1 MARFCSSCGSPIADA
16 ASFCPSCG
24 ARTVAPSTSGG
35 AAAAPGASA
44 AGGLPDNV
52 AGMLAYVTFIPAI
65 VFLVLEPYSRNRFVR
80 FHAFQSIFLCAAL
93 VIAHLVFTFIPI
105 IGWAIAALISVAA
118 FVAWIVLLVK
128 AYGGN
133 KTKLPVLGDLA
144 EKYANA

>member
-1 MARFCSSCGSPIADA
+1 MARFCSSCGSQIADA

-24 ARTVAPSTSGG
+24 ARTAAPSTSGG
-35 AAAAPGASA
+35 AAPGASA

-93 VIAHLVFTFIPI
+93 VIVHLVFTFIPI
-105 IGWAIAALISVAA
+105 IGWAI
-118 FVAWIVLLVK
+118 
-128 AYGGN
+128 
-133 KTKLPVLGDLA
+133 
-144 EKYANA
+144 